1 MKDMELLH
9 KIEDIVTEELERV
22 AKKGDV
28 QPAEWLNFKAAV
40 CIMKDIK
47 ELEQMLSETEMNESY
62 SSRSYNTPFMPRINY
77 DGNRTYRVEGSYD
90 NQNGG
95 MSNARGRSRTTGRY
109 MSRDSVYDM
118 GRSNH
123 SIKDRMVD
131 SLERMY
137 DEAATE
143 HERHI
148 IDEWIHKIESSER

>member
-9 KIEDIVTEELERV
+9 KLEDIVTEELKRV

-40 CIMKDIK
+40 CIMKEVK
-47 ELEQMLSETEMNESY
+47 QLEQMLSETEMDEGY
-62 SSRSYNTPFMPRINY
+62 SSRSYNTPFMPRMAY

-90 NQNGG
+90 NQNGS
-95 MSNARGRSRTTGRY
+95 MSRARGRSRTTGRY
-109 MSRDSVYDM
+109 VSRDSAYDM

-137 DEAATE
+137 DEAVTE
-143 HERHI
+143 HEKAT
-148 IDEWIHKIESSER
+148 IDDWIHKIESSER

>member
-9 KIEDIVTEELERV
+9 KIEDIVTEELKRV

-40 CIMKDIK
+40 CIMKEVK
-47 ELEQMLSETEMNESY
+47 ELEQMLSETEMDEGY
-62 SSRSYNTPFMPRINY
+62 SSRSYNTPFVPRMAY

-95 MSNARGRSRTTGRY
+95 MSRARGRSRTTGRY
-109 MSRDSVYDM
+109 VSRDSAYDM

-137 DEAATE
+137 DEAVTE
-143 HERHI
+143 HEKAT
-148 IDEWIHKIESSER
+148 IDDWIHKIESSER

>member
-9 KIEDIVTEELERV
+9 KLEDIVTEELKRV

-40 CIMKDIK
+40 CIMKEVK
-47 ELEQMLSETEMNESY
+47 ELEQMLSETEMDEGY
-62 SSRSYNTPFMPRINY
+62 SSRSYNTPFMPRMAY

-90 NQNGG
+90 NQNGS
-95 MSNARGRSRTTGRY
+95 MSRARGRSRTTGRY
-109 MSRDSVYDM
+109 VSRDSAYDM

-137 DEAATE
+137 DEAVTE
-143 HERHI
+143 HEKAT
-148 IDEWIHKIESSER
+148 IDDWIHKIESSER

>member
-9 KIEDIVTEELERV
+9 KIEDIVTEELKRV

-40 CIMKDIK
+40 CIMKEVK
-47 ELEQMLSETEMNESY
+47 ELEQMLSETEMDEGY
-62 SSRSYNTPFMPRINY
+62 SSRSYNTPFMPRMAY

-90 NQNGG
+90 NQNGS
-95 MSNARGRSRTTGRY
+95 MSRARGRSRTTGRY
-109 MSRDSVYDM
+109 VSRDSAYDM

-137 DEAATE
+137 DEAVTE
-143 HERHI
+143 HEKAT
-148 IDEWIHKIESSER
+148 IDDWIHKIESSER

>member
-9 KIEDIVTEELERV
+9 KIEDIVTEELKRV

-40 CIMKDIK
+40 CIMKEVK
-47 ELEQMLSETEMNESY
+47 ELERMLSETEMDEGY
-62 SSRSYNTPFMPRINY
+62 SSRSYNTPFMPRMAY

-90 NQNGG
+90 NQNGS
-95 MSNARGRSRTTGRY
+95 MSRARGRSRTTGRY
-109 MSRDSVYDM
+109 VSRDSAYDM

-137 DEAATE
+137 DEAVTE
-143 HERHI
+143 HEKAT
-148 IDEWIHKIESSER
+148 IDDWIHKIESSER

>member
-9 KIEDIVTEELERV
+9 KLEDIVTEELKRV

-28 QPAEWLNFKAAV
+28 QPAEWVNFKAAV
-40 CIMKDIK
+40 CIMKEVK
-47 ELEQMLSETEMNESY
+47 ELEQMLSELDMDEGY
-62 SSRSYNTPFMPRINY
+62 SSRSYNTPFMPHM
-77 DGNRTYRVEGSYD
+77 TYE
-90 NQNGG
+90 NQNDG
-95 MSNARGRSRTTGRY
+95 MSRARGRSRTTGRY
-109 MSRDSVYDM
+109 MSRDSAYDM

-143 HERHI
+143 HERNI
-148 IDEWIHKIESSER
+148 VDEWIRKIESSER

>member
-9 KIEDIVTEELERV
+9 KLEDIVTEELKRV

-28 QPAEWLNFKAAV
+28 QPAEWVNFKAAV
-40 CIMKDIK
+40 CIMKEVK
-47 ELEQMLSETEMNESY
+47 ELEQMLSEPDMDEGY
-62 SSRSYNTPFMPRINY
+62 SSRSYNTPFMPHMTY
-77 DGNRTYRVEGSYD
+77 GGNRTYRVEGSYE

-95 MSNARGRSRTTGRY
+95 MSRARGRSRTTGRY
-109 MSRDSVYDM
+109 MSRDSAYDM

-137 DEAATE
+137 DEAVTE
-143 HERHI
+143 HEKAT
-148 IDEWIHKIESSER
+148 IDDWIHKIESSER

>member
-9 KIEDIVTEELERV
+9 KIEDIVTEELKRV
-22 AKKGDV
+22 VKKGDV
-28 QPAEWLNFKAAV
+28 QPAEWINFKAAV
-40 CIMKDIK
+40 CIMKDVK
-47 ELEQMLSETEMNESY
+47 EIELMLSETEMDEGY
-62 SSRSYNTPFMPRINY
+62 SSRSYNMPFMPRIPY

-95 MSNARGRSRTTGRY
+95 MSRARGRSRTTGRY
-109 MSRDSVYDM
+109 MSRDSAYDI

-137 DEAATE
+137 DEAVTE
-143 HERHI
+143 HEKAT
-148 IDEWIHKIESSER
+148 IDDWIHKIESSER

>member
-9 KIEDIVTEELERV
+9 KIEDIVTEELKRV

-40 CIMKDIK
+40 CIMKEVK
-47 ELEQMLSETEMNESY
+47 ELEQMLSYPEMDEGY
-62 SSRSYNTPFMPRINY
+62 SSRSYDTPFMPR
-77 DGNRTYRVEGSYD
+77 RTYRVEGSYE

-109 MSRDSVYDM
+109 VSRDSAYDM

-143 HERHI
+143 HERNT
-148 IDEWIHKIESSER
+148 IDEWIRKIESSER

>member
-9 KIEDIVTEELERV
+9 KLEDIVTEELKRV

-28 QPAEWLNFKAAV
+28 QPAEWVNFKAAV
-40 CIMKDIK
+40 CIMKEVK
-47 ELEQMLSETEMNESY
+47 ELERMLSEPDMDEGY
-62 SSRSYNTPFMPRINY
+62 SSRSYNTPFMPHMTY
-77 DGNRTYRVEGSYD
+77 DGNRTYRVEGSYE
-90 NQNGG
+90 NQNDG

-109 MSRDSVYDM
+109 VSRDSAYDM

-143 HERHI
+143 HERNVV
-148 IDEWIHKIESSER
+148 DEWIRKIESSER

>member
-9 KIEDIVTEELERV
+9 KIEDIVTEELKRV

-40 CIMKDIK
+40 CIMKEVK
-47 ELEQMLSETEMNESY
+47 ELEQMLSETEMNEGY
-62 SSRSYNTPFMPRINY
+62 SSRSYNTPFMPRMAY

-95 MSNARGRSRTTGRY
+95 MSRARGRSRTTGRY
-109 MSRDSVYDM
+109 VSRDSAYDM

-137 DEAATE
+137 DEAVTE
-143 HERHI
+143 HEKAT
-148 IDEWIHKIESSER
+148 IDDWIHKIESSER

>member
-9 KIEDIVTEELERV
+9 KLEDIVTEELKRV

-40 CIMKDIK
+40 CIMKEVK
-47 ELEQMLSETEMNESY
+47 ELEQMLSESDTDE
-62 SSRSYNTPFMPRINY
+62 
-77 DGNRTYRVEGSYD
+77 GNRTYRVEGSYE
-90 NQNGG
+90 NQNDG
-95 MSNARGRSRTTGRY
+95 MSRARGRSRTTGRY
-109 MSRDSVYDM
+109 MSRDSAYDM

-137 DEAATE
+137 DEAVTE
-143 HERHI
+143 HERNT
-148 IDEWIHKIESSER
+148 IDEWIRKIESSER